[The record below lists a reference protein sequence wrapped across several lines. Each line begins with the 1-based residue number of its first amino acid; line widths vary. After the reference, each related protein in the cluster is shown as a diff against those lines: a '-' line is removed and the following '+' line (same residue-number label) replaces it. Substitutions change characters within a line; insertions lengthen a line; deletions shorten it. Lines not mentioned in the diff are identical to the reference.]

1 MDGADTHPGSQHR
14 LLGADADPA
23 LRRRYSMQHQVRAD
37 TPPTFLVHAG
47 DDTAVPV
54 GNSLGFYAALHRA
67 GVPAEL
73 HVFPYGGH
81 GFGTRGIA
89 GLGAAAWPRLARD
102 WIAAQAPERAP

>member
-1 MDGADTHPGSQHR
+1 M
-14 LLGADADPA
+14 
-23 LRRRYSMQHQVRAD
+23 RRRNSVEDSGRSSAIGNRAK
-37 TPPTFLVHAG
+37 PPCAACARSPGGNQRSDAG
-47 DDTAVPV
+47 DDAAVPV